1 MKKNEFKRVSL
12 WLEKPIY
19 DKIKERADKQYLRVG
34 TFVRQIVL
42 QTFTYNSSNNHIK
55 N

>member
-1 MKKNEFKRVSL
+1 MRKNQIKRVNL

-34 TFVRQIVL
+34 TYLRQVIL
-42 QTFTYNSSNNHIK
+42 QTFVNNSNN

>member
-1 MKKNEFKRVSL
+1 MSKIQFKRVNL

-19 DKIKERADKQYLRVG
+19 DKIKERADKQFLRVG
-34 TFVRQIVL
+34 TYLKQVIL
-42 QTFTYNSSNNHIK
+42 QTFTDNSIK

>member
-1 MKKNEFKRVSL
+1 MRKIQFKRVNL

-34 TFVRQIVL
+34 TYLKQVIL
-42 QTFTYNSSNNHIK
+42 QALVNNSNN

>member
-1 MKKNEFKRVSL
+1 MKKKQFKRVNL

-34 TFVRQIVL
+34 TYLRQVIL
-42 QTFTYNSSNNHIK
+42 QTLKNNNI
-55 N
+55 NN

>member
-1 MKKNEFKRVSL
+1 MRKIQFKRVNL

-34 TFVRQIVL
+34 TYLRQVIL
-42 QTFTYNSSNNHIK
+42 QTFVNNSNN

>member
-1 MKKNEFKRVSL
+1 MKKNEFKRINL

-19 DKIKERADKQYLRVG
+19 DKIKESADKQFLRVG
-34 TFVRQIVL
+34 TYLRQVIL
-42 QTFTYNSSNNHIK
+42 QTFTNNNIK